1 MATTKELIGLM
12 IDTELEVM
20 LEEEPEKKA
29 ELENKLQVVH
39 QQIRSK
45 VDKIDHFLVEVG
57 RKENL
62 IQAEIET
69 YKDEI
74 ERLKSRKVAAEKTKD
89 FFNSVLLPMV
99 IEEVGD
105 EKGVWQT
112 DTARYKLYET
122 YGPVVIDSPNLDSK
136 YKTVEIIDKIDKK
149 AARADAMA
157 ADKAGEPLPAGVD
170 IMKIKRV
177 RRS

>member
-74 ERLKSRKVAAEKTKD
+74 ERLKSRKIAAEKTKD

-122 YGPVVIDSPNLDSK
+122 YGPVVIDNQNLDGK

-157 ADKAGEPLPAGVD
+157 ADKAGETLPAGVD